1 MTRQISGVFLHQ
13 VLKVRNDSRDSL
25 LESGPSV
32 QVRPLHEHVLFTLLE
47 MLTAL
52 VLVVEKVPLVE
63 LVRVVVVDSVTAVRE
78 GLLGKADEG

>member
-1 MTRQISGVFLHQ
+1 
-13 VLKVRNDSRDSL
+13 
-25 LESGPSV
+25 
-32 QVRPLHEHVLFTLLE
+32 